1 MTTTASR
8 PELEVATVRAVG
20 GGWQHE
26 LRAIWIVWLRDMTR
40 VWGDKT
46 RLISTLLQPL
56 LFLFVLG
63 AGLSAAVSG
72 GTGGANFKTFLFPGV
87 LITGILFTAIFS
99 AISIVWDREF
109 GFLRE
114 MLVAPISSSSIV
126 VGKCLGGATIATTQS
141 ILIIALA
148 GAVHVPYRAG
158 LIFGLLGVV
167 FATSFTMTAFGLVLA
182 ARVKSVQTVMPM
194 INMLLLPLTFMSGSM
209 FPLGPS
215 TPDWLNVVARYN
227 PLSYAVTAARGLV
240 AHSLP
245 AGDPTRRIFH
255 GLTWLGWPVPG
266 WLDVI
271 VVAGVGM
278 LLLGV
283 ACLMFSRTE

>member
-1 MTTTASR
+1 MTTVETR

-20 GGWQHE
+20 GGWSHE
-26 LRAIWIVWLRDMTR
+26 LRAVWIVWLRDMTR

-63 AGLSAAVSG
+63 AGLAAAVSG

-87 LITGILFTAIFS
+87 LITGILFTAVFS

-126 VGKCLGGATIATTQS
+126 IGKCLGGATIATVQS
-141 ILIIALA
+141 VLIIALA
-148 GAVHVPYRAG
+148 GTVHVPYRAG
-158 LIFGLLGVV
+158 LMFGLLGVV

-194 INMLLLPLTFMSGSM
+194 INMLLMPLTFMSGSM

-215 TPDWLNVVARYN
+215 SPEWLNIVARYN
-227 PLSYAVTAARGLV
+227 PLSYAVTASRSLV
-240 AHSLP
+240 VHDLP
-245 AGDPTRRIFH
+245 ADDPTRHIFH
-255 GLTWLGWPVPG
+255 GLTWLGWAVPA
-266 WLDVI
+266 WLDVT
-271 VVAGVGM
+271 VVGGVGI
-278 LLLGV
+278 LLLAV
-283 ACLMFSRTE
+283 ACAMFARTE